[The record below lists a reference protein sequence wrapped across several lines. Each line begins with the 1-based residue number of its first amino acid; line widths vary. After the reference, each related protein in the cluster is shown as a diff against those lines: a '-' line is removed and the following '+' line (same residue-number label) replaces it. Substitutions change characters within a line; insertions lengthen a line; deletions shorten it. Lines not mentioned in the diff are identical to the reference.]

1 MLIHS
6 IEFENYATGQKI
18 QKLNFDELNL
28 LVGVSGAGKTQ
39 ILKTLSTYIA
49 VASGHSLI
57 DVHIPWAG
65 HFKIDFTIHNYS
77 QSGDWVSKNARWEI
91 ATDPAKSLQGKSAYE
106 ISSEV
111 LLVDDKKIIER
122 DSKSM
127 RIDGQNAP
135 LIDSKKSAIKIFK
148 TPLEIDLTYANFFT
162 TVLYYHQ
169 LNPLDSVS
177 QKNFEALKDSL
188 RKSSIA
194 NETVLKLYLHY
205 HPVTAQI
212 GLAKAL
218 DEDLFEKFLADLQDI
233 FPSIEDV
240 KIDILSG
247 SDRLA
252 LFIKEHGKWI
262 PKEDVSSGILKS
274 ICILSSVNFS
284 PPNTLILLDELENS
298 LGLNCLDGVT
308 DFIINASEEGRDQFI
323 LTSHHPYIINHIPTK
338 DWRIVSQNNGV
349 ISSKSAAEAGIDTL
363 YNRQDQF
370 FQLINYMMRAD
381 G

>member
-1 MLIHS
+1 M
-6 IEFENYATGQKI
+6 
-18 QKLNFDELNL
+18 
-28 LVGVSGAGKTQ
+28 
-39 ILKTLSTYIA
+39 
-49 VASGHSLI
+49 
-57 DVHIPWAG
+57 
-65 HFKIDFTIHNYS
+65 
-77 QSGDWVSKNARWEI
+77 
-91 ATDPAKSLQGKSAYE
+91 
-106 ISSEV
+106 
-111 LLVDDKKIIER
+111 
-122 DSKSM
+122 
-127 RIDGQNAP
+127 
-135 LIDSKKSAIKIFK
+135 
-148 TPLEIDLTYANFFT
+148 
-162 TVLYYHQ
+162 
-169 LNPLDSVS
+169 S

-274 ICILSSVNFS
+274 IYILSSVNFS